1 MILVDTSVW
10 VDYFRGTPT
19 RQTDLLDALLGNE
32 PLAIGDL
39 ILTEVLQGF
48 AGERD
53 FNVARALL
61 ATLEFVVIGGEDVA
75 VEAARNYRRLRARG
89 ITGRKTVDTVIATRC
104 IVSDYLLLH
113 DDRDFNAFE
122 KHLGLR
128 CA

>member
-10 VDYFRGTPT
+10 VDYFRDTPT

-32 PLAIGDL
+32 PLAIGDV

-48 AGERD
+48 GGERD

-61 ATLEFVVIGGEDVA
+61 ATLELVVIGGEDVA
-75 VEAARNYRRLRARG
+75 VEAARNHRRLRARG

-113 DDRDFNAFE
+113 DDRDFKAFE